1 MPQSSFF
8 WGEVSEVG
16 TYLSWN
22 MKEFF
27 ALKLQS
33 YVLVVWGKKKKP
45 TQKRCHPPPPF
56 FFIAILPWVNF
67 KWLFVR
73 KLLLFQTRVHL
84 SAFTGIKSTPKGKQ
98 NSPTLFLSAWN
109 LQ

>member
-33 YVLVVWGKKKKP
+33 SVLVVWGKKKNQPK
-45 TQKRCHPPPPF
+45 KGAIPPPPF
-56 FFIAILPWVNF
+56 F
-67 KWLFVR
+67 
-73 KLLLFQTRVHL
+73 LLLFFHGL
-84 SAFTGIKSTPKGKQ
+84 ILNGC
-98 NSPTLFLSAWN
+98 L
-109 LQ
+109 